1 VTRASVASEEQPMTE
16 VTYVSYVP
24 KAKRA
29 KLRQVLES
37 EDTGSL
43 RWSEK
48 KKLFGSEFYFSGPTQ
63 LVRRT
68 HAYITA
74 WLATDEFR
82 LK

>member
-1 VTRASVASEEQPMTE
+1 MTE

>member
-1 VTRASVASEEQPMTE
+1 MTE

-24 KAKRA
+24 KGKRA

-37 EDTGSL
+37 EDTGSV

-74 WLATDEFR
+74 WLAADDMG